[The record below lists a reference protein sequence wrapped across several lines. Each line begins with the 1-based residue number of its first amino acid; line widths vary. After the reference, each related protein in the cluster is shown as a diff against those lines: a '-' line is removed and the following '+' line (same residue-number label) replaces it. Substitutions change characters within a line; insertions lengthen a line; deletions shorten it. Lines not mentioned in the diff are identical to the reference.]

1 MTGNAAHWF
10 VDRHIAE
17 GRGAKTAFEEAWEGG
32 RQLTYGALAEGA
44 GQVADALTRSGISR
58 EARAAMF
65 VLDQIEFPQIFW
77 GALKAGVVPV
87 ALNTLLS
94 TDVYGAILRDSRAA
108 IAFVSQELWDVVA
121 PAVQASPHLRHIVVI
136 GPEAPEGTQSW
147 EAFVAGTTP
156 AETLEC
162 SADEIAFWLYS
173 SGSTG
178 APKGVRHVHSALR
191 QTCDTFARQVL
202 DIQETDKVFS
212 AAKLFFAYG
221 LGNGMSFPMSVG
233 ATSVL
238 FNGRP
243 TPDIV
248 SHILEAHQPTV
259 YYGVPTLYAALLHK
273 WETDGAAPQV
283 PLRCCTSAGEAL
295 PAEISRKWRDL
306 MGIDIIDGVGSTEM
320 LHIFLA
326 APQPERRCRRKLA
339 ANGVILW
346 ASILSTGS
354 DQRKCCIFS
363 SPTGLV
369 TCSMAHR
376 ARRFRAMRFGW
387 SMRMASRLALALW
400 GSFWYAADLPPPI
413 IGTNA
418 IKPAEPSKENGPA
431 LVINMNA
438 LRRAALST
446 VGAQMICS
454 RSLASGSAHL
464 RLSRPWSRFQPYWR
478 PLLWPIAMRMIW
490 KNPKPLWC

>member
-243 TPDIV
+243 TPDTV
-248 SHILEAHQPTV
+248 S
-259 YYGVPTLYAALLHK
+259 
-273 WETDGAAPQV
+273 
-283 PLRCCTSAGEAL
+283 
-295 PAEISRKWRDL
+295 
-306 MGIDIIDGVGSTEM
+306 
-320 LHIFLA
+320 
-326 APQPERRCRRKLA
+326 
-339 ANGVILW
+339 
-346 ASILSTGS
+346 
-354 DQRKCCIFS
+354 
-363 SPTGLV
+363 
-369 TCSMAHR
+369 
-376 ARRFRAMRFGW
+376 
-387 SMRMASRLALALW
+387 
-400 GSFWYAADLPPPI
+400 
-413 IGTNA
+413 
-418 IKPAEPSKENGPA
+418 
-431 LVINMNA
+431 
-438 LRRAALST
+438 
-446 VGAQMICS
+446 
-454 RSLASGSAHL
+454 
-464 RLSRPWSRFQPYWR
+464 
-478 PLLWPIAMRMIW
+478 
-490 KNPKPLWC
+490 